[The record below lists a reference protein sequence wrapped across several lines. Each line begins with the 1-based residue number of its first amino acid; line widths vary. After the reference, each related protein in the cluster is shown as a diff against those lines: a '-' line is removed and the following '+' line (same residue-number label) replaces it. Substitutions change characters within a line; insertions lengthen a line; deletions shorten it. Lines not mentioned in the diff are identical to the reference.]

1 MAGRAAFILVL
12 LSVVGGGTPRAS
24 AQDVPPFPSGPPL
37 NFPRP
42 SVTSF
47 QFPPPPTLPAD
58 PKVDLPPSSPPPP
71 ATIPL
76 PKDEVFLP
84 EGSKVVLP
92 AGAKRQLIRYSPRY
106 GTLNKFDLDKLPD
119 GTQRLVYT
127 SGLIINVVYEID
139 GPPGQGVVPQEFE
152 FAADNLVM
160 WIKNLNGKGPA
171 DGLPLDQ
178 PPDGTDGGRLELE
191 LFMTG
196 NVVIRSKDEQVSSV
210 TGGRTVTTRTLRA
223 EQIYYDVNKNKAV
236 ALRADLEMHFGNF
249 QDSVHL
255 FADRM
260 DRLGRSEWQA
270 TKAGAF
276 SSRLPSDPALELLT
290 SSATL
295 RERETDRRNIFGI
308 RYRKATTGEVDYS
321 YERTLIARNARIELL
336 GVPIFYTPY
345 LQTDPSQPLGPLKA
359 IGYGNDRMFGSQ
371 IYTTWDL
378 YNLFALRPPVGHSW
392 RLNVDYLDKRG
403 PAGGSDYSYV
413 NPDFFGFFGPNKGF
427 VRLYGVSD
435 RGADVLGGNRGPE
448 PVQSQ
453 DRNGDKTFF
462 RGRAIWR
469 NQQEILAD
477 RDRDGVLTD
486 GPYLTLQ
493 NQFAHQSDKNFFEQY
508 YKQEFQT
515 GPNQETFAY
524 LSGSTGRVHGSLLV
538 QDGQDRNWMTET
550 RWLPQAKAAL
560 LGQSFF
566 DTFTYNSKVDAGYA
580 NFRPSQVSPFPV
592 LATEQKA
599 IDTGRLDWWQELSA
613 PLDAGPFK
621 VVPYGVF
628 DLTGYSQDL
637 NGDSRGRV
645 YGGGGA
651 RASITFSRLF
661 TEASNELFNVR
672 GLNHKATFHSNY
684 YIARTN
690 VHYTDLPQLDR
701 LDDDAIDFTYRN
713 ITPFQTTL
721 VKGPGGVA
729 LASAPFFDPQQ
740 LAIRRLVDS
749 RVDTRDD
756 VQVVQL
762 GLDQRLQTK
771 RGAPGREHTIDWLT
785 FDLSTSLFP
794 QASKDNYGKTAA
806 FFEYNTVWNVGDQ
819 TAVTSSGWF
828 DPFSSGARY
837 WNVGAYFNRPDRTNF
852 FIGYRETDPVN
863 SKAVTANV
871 GYQLTRKYGVNVST
885 SYDFGTQQALSN
897 QFLVT
902 RTGTD
907 LTVTIGLTY
916 NQVTNTTGFTFS
928 IVPNIAAASGF
939 TRFGTPQ
946 IGGNSR

>member
-1 MAGRAAFILVL
+1 MAGRAAFILML
-12 LSVVGGGTPRAS
+12 LSAVGGVPPAA
-24 AQDVPPFPSGPPL
+24 AQDVPPFPELPR
-37 NFPRP
+37 NTPRP

-47 QFPPPPTLPAD
+47 QLPPAPTLPAG
-58 PKVDLPPSSPPPP
+58 PKPDLPPPPP

-127 SGLIINVVYEID
+127 SGLIINVVYELEV
-139 GPPGQGVVPQEFE
+139 PGQGLVPQEFE

-160 WIKNLNGKGPA
+160 WIKNLNGQGVP
-171 DGLPLDQ
+171 DGLPLDA

-196 NVVIRSKDEQVSSV
+196 NVVIRSKDEQVS
-210 TGGRTVTTRTLRA
+210 TITPGARTVTTRTLRA
-223 EQIYYDVNKNKAV
+223 DQIYYDVNKNKAV
-236 ALRADLEMHFGNF
+236 ALKADLEMSFGGL

-255 FADRM
+255 FAERM
-260 DRLGRSEWQA
+260 DRLGRTEWQA
-270 TKAGAF
+270 TRAGAF
-276 SSRLPSDPALELLT
+276 SSRLPSDPGLEFLA

-295 RERETDRRNIFGI
+295 REQETERRNIFGI
-308 RYRKATTGEVDYS
+308 PYRKLPTGEVDYS
-321 YERTLIARNARIELL
+321 YERTLIGRNARIELL

-371 IYTTWDL
+371 FYTTWDL
-378 YNLFALRPPVGHSW
+378 YNLLALRPPPGHTW
-392 RLNVDYLDKRG
+392 RLNLDYLDKRG
-403 PAGGSDYSYV
+403 PAGGTDYGYA
-413 NPDFFGFFGPNKGF
+413 NPDFFGFFGPNRGS

-435 RGADVLGGNRGPE
+435 RGADILGGNRGPE
-448 PVQSQ
+448 PVQSV
-453 DRNGDKTFF
+453 DRNGDKTYF
-462 RGRAIWR
+462 RGRAVWQ

-477 RDRDGVLTD
+477 RDLDGLLTA
-486 GPYLTLQ
+486 GPHLTLQ

-508 YKQEFQT
+508 FKNEFNT
-515 GPNQETFAY
+515 GPNQETFGY
-524 LSGSTGRVHGSLLV
+524 LSGSTGRLHGSLLV
-538 QDGQDRNWMTET
+538 QGGQDRNWMTET

-560 LGQSFF
+560 LGQNFF
-566 DTFTYNSKVDAGYA
+566 DAFTYTSKVDAGYA

-592 LATEQKA
+592 LATERQRL
-599 IDTGRLDWWQELSA
+599 DTGRVDWWNELAA

-621 VVPYGVF
+621 VTPYGVV

-651 RASITFSRLF
+651 RASITFSRLY
-661 TEASNELFNVR
+661 ADAGNELFNVR

-690 VHYTDLPQLDR
+690 VRYTDLPQLDR
-701 LDDDAIDFTYRN
+701 LDDDTIDFTYRN
-713 ITPFQTTL
+713 ITPFQTQL

-729 LASAPFFDPQQ
+729 LATAPYFDPQR
-740 LAIRRLVDS
+740 LAIRRLVDY

-785 FDLSTSLFP
+785 LDVSASLFP
-794 QASKDNYGKTAA
+794 QAEKDNFGKSAA
-806 FFEYNTVWNVGDQ
+806 FLEYNTVWNVGDQ
-819 TAVTSSGWF
+819 TALTSAGWF
-828 DPFSSGARY
+828 DPFASGARY
-837 WNVGAYFNRPDRTNF
+837 WNVGAYFNRPDGTNF
-852 FIGYRETDPVN
+852 FLGYRETDPVN

-871 GYQLTRKYGVNVST
+871 GYRLTRKYGMNFST

-907 LTVTIGLTY
+907 LTVTVGLTY
-916 NQVTNTTGFTFS
+916 NQTTNTTGFTFG
-928 IVPNIAAASGF
+928 IVPNIAVGSSVA
-939 TRFGTPQ
+939 RFGSPQ
-946 IGGNSR
+946 IGGYGR